1 MDKDQVEVIIWGI
14 VPGAQGNSVILT
26 DRANGRV
33 LQIVIGVPE
42 ALAILFRLNN
52 QSFGRPMTHDL
63 FASTFD
69 AVGAVVDSVTVN
81 DLQDGTFFAR
91 IEVTTP
97 AGERSIDARPSD
109 GIAIALRT
117 GARIYVAESV
127 MAEAAYAAPG
137 GLEEQDEDPFEE
149 VTGADEESGIDEE
162 APSEDDM
169 RKFRSI
175 LRDAGLE

>member
-1 MDKDQVEVIIWGI
+1 VDKDQVEVTIWGI
-14 VPGAQGNSVILT
+14 KPGAQGSSVILA
-26 DRANGRV
+26 DSANGRV
-33 LQIVIGVPE
+33 LQIIIGIPE
-42 ALAILFRLNN
+42 ALSILFRLNN

-63 FASTFD
+63 FASTFE
-69 AVGAVVDSVTVN
+69 AVGAAVDSVTIN

-91 IEVTTP
+91 IGVTTP
-97 AGERSIDARPSD
+97 AGERIIDARPSD
-109 GIAIALRT
+109 AIAIAIRT

-137 GLEEQDEDPFEE
+137 GLEEQDEDLFEE
-149 VTGADEESGIDEE
+149 VTGADEESEIDGE
-162 APSEDDM
+162 APSEDEM